1 MHTIEF
7 YYYTCGDIITESL
20 SAWKFRKVIHYS
32 SFVRKVKG
40 LKIESSPI
48 LAQVTQWQYKE
59 VKLGKQEQS
68 VTAERKL
75 PDEAKQQISDL
86 PVLI

>member
-1 MHTIEF
+1 MNSTTILVV
-7 YYYTCGDIITESL
+7 DIITELL
-20 SAWKFRKVIHYS
+20 STWKFRKVIHYS

-48 LAQVTQWQYKE
+48 LAHVTQRQE
-59 VKLGKQEQS
+59 VKLGKQEQL
-68 VTAERKL
+68 VTAEGTL
-75 PDEAKQQISDL
+75 PDEAKQEIFDL

>member
-40 LKIESSPI
+40 LKIESRAGLDPKF
-48 LAQVTQWQYKE
+48 LAK
-59 VKLGKQEQS
+59 
-68 VTAERKL
+68 
-75 PDEAKQQISDL
+75 
-86 PVLI
+86 